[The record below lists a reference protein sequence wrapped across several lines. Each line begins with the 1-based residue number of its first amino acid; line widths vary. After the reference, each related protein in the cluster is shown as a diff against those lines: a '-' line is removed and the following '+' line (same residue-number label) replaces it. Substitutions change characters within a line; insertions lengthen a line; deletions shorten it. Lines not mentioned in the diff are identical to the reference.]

1 MRKSTGLTHHCLWTP
16 PRYGSSRRL
25 VRYCSAA
32 TASRIGLNRELS
44 TVLRSL
50 DAPLA
55 VHDPEV
61 LLNLA
66 ISVGIGGDCLAD
78 IVQLRAEPAVFNQ
91 WHPIRLVGS
100 GLVSVSQSL

>member
-1 MRKSTGLTHHCLWTP
+1 VRKSTGLTHHCLWTP

-66 ISVGIGGDCLAD
+66 ISVGIGGDCAWP
-78 IVQLRAEPAVFNQ
+78 ISSSSEPS
-91 WHPIRLVGS
+91 PRCLISGIRS
-100 GLVSVSQSL
+100 A